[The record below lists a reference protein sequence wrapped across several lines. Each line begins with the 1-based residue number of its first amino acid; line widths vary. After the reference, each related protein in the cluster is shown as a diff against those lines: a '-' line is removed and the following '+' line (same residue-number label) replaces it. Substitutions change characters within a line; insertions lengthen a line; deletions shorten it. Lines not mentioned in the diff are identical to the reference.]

1 MKIAY
6 IPARSGSKRFPNKN
20 ITILNG
26 KPLIVW
32 TIEAF
37 IKSNCFDK
45 VFFSSDSDK
54 YFELVDKFIQDNKLY
69 FHKRTREQA
78 GDKVKIFDYIKNN
91 INLWAEE
98 EDLFAMGLPTCPF
111 RNHIHV
117 KSCVELSIKF
127 NKPVFSAC
135 EFINQVPFAFS
146 IDDNNRWLPALKD
159 SPLLTGNTR
168 SQDQKKYFRPNGGV
182 YIIKPKFLKKV
193 KTFYED
199 AIPYFMS
206 AKDSLDIDNKE
217 DFDYAEFLLK
227 NS

>member
-6 IPARSGSKRFPNKN
+6 IPARSGSKRLPHKN
-20 ITILNG
+20 ITYLNG
-26 KPLIVW
+26 KPLIIW

-54 YFELVDKFIQDNKLY
+54 YFELVDKFIRDDKLY

-78 GDKVKIFDYIKNN
+78 GDKVKIFDFIKNN
-91 INLWAEE
+91 INLWAQD

-117 KSCVELSIKF
+117 KRCVELSLKN

-135 EFINQVPFAFS
+135 EFINQVPFAFT
-146 IDDNNRWLPALKD
+146 IDNNNRWIPALKD
-159 SPLLTGNTR
+159 SPLITGNTR

-182 YIIKPKFLKKV
+182 YIIKPEILKKV

-199 AIPYFMS
+199 AISYFMS
-206 AKDSLDIDNKE
+206 SKDSLDIDNKE
-217 DFDYAEFLLK
+217 DFDYAEFILK